1 LEKYHGVDLIKTE
14 DETSPRNIELMKINS
29 LIFIANELAEAN
41 ELKRRELV
49 RANQL

>member
-14 DETSPRNIELMKINS
+14 DETFSRNIELMKINS
-29 LIFIANELAEAN
+29 LIFIANELVEAN